1 LQNQRNNEVF
11 TVVSLETFFTFLAIV
26 HCLYPIAE
34 P

>member
-1 LQNQRNNEVF
+1 
-11 TVVSLETFFTFLAIV
+11 VVSLETFFTFLAIV